1 MKKILLLIA
10 ISIVCLAACTKKFE
24 TETPIRLSGKVEKL
38 EMTTFQYG
46 THLIKSGGKSYALT
60 SKHVNLDASIGK
72 EVVLKGTKVKG
83 YPIEGGPALI
93 EVHTVN

>member
-1 MKKILLLIA
+1 MKKILFLLA
-10 ISIVCLAACTKKFE
+10 ISIISLAACTKKFE
-24 TETPIRLSGKVEKL
+24 TENAVRLNGKIEKL

-60 SKHVNLDASIGK
+60 SKRVNLDSSIGK

-83 YPIEGGPALI
+83 YPLEGGPELI
-93 EVHTVN
+93 EVHTIN